1 LDRSFTPF
9 DVRAGQKGKSNNPF
23 GPDTSQVLRQH
34 LAFEVPKERFHE
46 AVQMLKK
53 SGVHITDFFGK
64 ETEEGSVHPWM
75 PIVSVYFSDPDGH
88 VLERLSKLP
97 DEPQPDCYPMSYSEW
112 RQTIEKRVSHIFMC
126 VTENPLG
133 QSCFFRRLIKPFS
146 RFFANTDLTACSIS
160 M

>member
-9 DVRAGQKGKSNNPF
+9 DVRAGQKGISNNPF

-88 VLERLSKLP
+88 VLELLSKLP
-97 DEPQPDCYPMSYSEW
+97 DEPQPDCYPRVILNGDKRLKSE
-112 RQTIEKRVSHIFMC
+112 
-126 VTENPLG
+126 
-133 QSCFFRRLIKPFS
+133 
-146 RFFANTDLTACSIS
+146 
-160 M
+160 